1 MNCPCRSSGARHPQ
15 NLPPASPPGP
25 PSTPRQPVD
34 SGPRFNAARSIAGM
48 TGLMPALMLGLLL
61 LALHPASAARL
72 PVSQVV
78 IVGNFAKGPVGV
90 PVTVS
95 RTVATTPFD
104 SGNAALW
111 PAEAQ
116 MRWFFANGGSSAE
129 IIRLPPARPLA
140 TALKGRF
147 ALPDL
152 QGVGLLTLLSDCGI
166 LLMPELSELP
176 ISDVSAI
183 LEALRPLAAARHFFV
198 ILDPP
203 STASTPAAITTWA
216 AGLPQDL
223 DFAQLTWPRLTVD
236 RAQLTGT
243 GIGGTTHPIGASGA
257 VAALT
262 NAMDAATGPWK
273 TPSTQPITCTG
284 VEFSLSA
291 AQSDSLNL
299 AHICP
304 IRFFSGSGH
313 RLFGSR
319 SRNTVDPEKKYT
331 PINRLTNWTSHSLT
345 RTLSP
350 SAAVGAN
357 AAPLWTAL
365 RSQAESHLQG
375 LFNDGALVGS
385 TPAQAYFVRC
395 DATTTSALDISNNR
409 VKLLYGMAVLQPSE
423 FQITQITLNTANP
436 LQPLPTPRLI
446 ALRPSPQLLEIY
458 YPTTAG
464 FIQTP
469 EISATLNPGPWSPGT
484 DFTGDGSWQRLSF
497 PITTGRRFLRVRTR

>member
-1 MNCPCRSSGARHPQ
+1 
-15 NLPPASPPGP
+15 
-25 PSTPRQPVD
+25 
-34 SGPRFNAARSIAGM
+34 
-48 TGLMPALMLGLLL
+48 MLLKG
-61 LALHPASAARL
+61 LALFLLTLFTPATAPAARL
-72 PVSQVV
+72 STSQVV
-78 IVGNFAKGPVGV
+78 IVGTFAKGPVGV
-90 PVTVS
+90 PVSVS
-95 RTVATTPFD
+95 RTAVTTPFD
-104 SGNAALW
+104 SGNAVLW

-129 IIRLPPARPLA
+129 IIRLPAAQPLA
-140 TALKGRF
+140 TALRGRF
-147 ALPDL
+147 SLPDL

-176 ISDVSAI
+176 LSDVTSI
-183 LEALRPLAAARHFFV
+183 LESLRPLAAARHFFV

-216 AGLPQDL
+216 SGLPQDL

-243 GIGGTTHPIGASGA
+243 GIGGTALPIGASGA

-262 NAMDAATGPWK
+262 NAMDATTGPWK

-291 AQSDSLNL
+291 AQSDALNL

-319 SRNTVDPEKKYT
+319 SRNTMDPEKKYI
-331 PINRLTNWTSHSLT
+331 PINRLTNWTAHSLT

-350 SAAVGAN
+350 AAAVGSN
-357 AAPLWTAL
+357 AQPLWTAL
-365 RSQAESHLQG
+365 RSQAESHLQS
-375 LFNDGALVGS
+375 LWNDGALVGS

-395 DATTTSALDISNNR
+395 DATTTTTLDIANHR

-436 LQPLPTPRLI
+436 LRPLPTLPLI
-446 ALRPSPQLLEIY
+446 ALRPSPELLEIY

-464 FIQTP
+464 FIHTP
-469 EISATLNPGPWSPGT
+469 ETSSALFPGPWSPGT
-484 DFTGDGSWQRLSF
+484 EFTGDGSWQRLSF
-497 PITTGRRFLRVRTR
+497 PLNAGKRFLRVRTR